1 MLKYRYPSD
10 AVGIA
15 KAKPPAEEVPENLAR
30 VPKVQDPFLDR
41 ISQAKGQGAVNLFF
55 RFWKDSIYGITFLFG
70 ATEDVSVVF
79 LF

>member
-1 MLKYRYPSD
+1 MKPLK
-10 AVGIA
+10 
-15 KAKPPAEEVPENLAR
+15 PAEFSCKRLLAEGALENLAR
-30 VPKVQDPFLDR
+30 VPKVQDPFSDR